1 MSAVSYGDRIRRA
14 RADAAMYAEKRAGG
28 RSFLTVG

>member
-1 MSAVSYGDRIRRA
+1 MSAVSYGDRIGQA

-28 RSFLTVG
+28 PAFLTVG